1 MGWRYNLGGEA
12 MEEGGVEPL
21 HAYGFFSVSG
31 RLEVHQVIVFEYLDY
46 DRYYESI
53 ARDFEKLN
61 RELTSAALN
70 MQHYLDR
77 EEVVINGE
85 RVRPRVLGVNL
96 GFRGDP
102 EEPYLVFFIYFKGKP
117 RKGLNYYEN
126 IYEGEVAEY
135 PFEAYWFFP
144 PGAKVEEVEC
154 SGTSEIV
161 GENIVVIRVEEG
173 ERIAGYERI
182 VFRLLG
188 RTLPHA

>member
-1 MGWRYNLGGEA
+1 MG
-12 MEEGGVEPL
+12 EGGVEPL
-21 HAYGFFSVSG
+21 HAYGFFSVSE
-31 RLEVHQVIVFEYLDY
+31 RLEVHQIVVFEYLDY
-46 DRYYESI
+46 DRYYESV
-53 ARDFEKLN
+53 AKDLEKLN

-70 MQHYLDR
+70 MQQYLDR

-102 EEPYLVFFIYFKGKP
+102 EEPYLVFFIHFRGRP
-117 RKGLNYYEN
+117 RRGLNYYEN
-126 IYEGEVAEY
+126 IYEEEVAEY

-154 SGTSEIV
+154 SGAPEIV
-161 GENIVVIRVEEG
+161 GENIVVIRVGEG

-182 VFRLLG
+182 TFRLPE
-188 RTLPHA
+188 RAPPTA